1 MRPASQNTETRKQ
14 RARRARWKRNKQ
26 AERKR
31 KAVPPLAP
39 LPDAM
44 KNLIWRERDRR
55 IEAIPTRFFYLA
67 EALGLYGSW
76 EFHCDVWAARTII
89 EIQNEGRIPT
99 AGKVAKWMGRNQ
111 LSHGYQ
117 PNSLRTMVYR
127 AYEAIALYE
136 KTQLSGT
143 STPIWSQFSI
153 GSKCN

>member
-1 MRPASQNTETRKQ
+1 MRPAPEKTEARKE

-31 KAVPPLAP
+31 KALPPLTP
-39 LPDAM
+39 LPDAIL
-44 KNLIWRERDRR
+44 KSIWTERDRR
-55 IEAIPTRFFYLA
+55 FETIPTSFFYLP

-89 EIQNEGRIPT
+89 ETQHEGRRPT

-136 KTQLSGT
+136 ATKLSGS
-143 STPIWSQFSI
+143 STPIWTQFSI
-153 GSKCN
+153 GSNCK